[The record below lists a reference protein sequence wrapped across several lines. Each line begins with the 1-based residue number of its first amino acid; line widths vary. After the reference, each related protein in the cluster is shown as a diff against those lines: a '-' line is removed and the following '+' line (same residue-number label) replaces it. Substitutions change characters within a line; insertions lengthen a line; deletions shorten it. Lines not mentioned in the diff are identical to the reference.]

1 MIPGPRRGHVYL
13 TPWTVSQSAV
23 RPPLRVDLGMICRVS
38 GASIWQ
44 AAHLY
49 AAETLLRWQTVS
61 LLITV
66 NSRWVHLEHLYS
78 ALTGG
83 KLKLTSDFKYLR
95 LFCSHAELKRRSQQV
110 FKKERGD
117 SPVLE
122 SQKHWEKKNIKESL
136 NPRWPEYNWGLHYK
150 HPSKKLNIVVYRVK
164 LLPAWVW
171 CWRREEMWSEW
182 NGKREAKT
190 LEHVGMLD

>member
-1 MIPGPRRGHVYL
+1 MSPLFSPSVTHALRNIVTVSADNAEEDVRMIPGPHRGHVYL

-122 SQKHWEKKNIKESL
+122 TQKHWEKKKNIKESL
-136 NPRWPEYNWGLHYK
+136 NPRWPEYNWGLHWI
-150 HPSKKLNIVVYRVK
+150 SILVK
-164 LLPAWVW
+164 I
-171 CWRREEMWSEW
+171 
-182 NGKREAKT
+182 
-190 LEHVGMLD
+190 

>member
-1 MIPGPRRGHVYL
+1 MSPLVSPSVTHALRNIVTVSADNVEEDVRMIPGPHRGRVYL

-23 RPPLRVDLGMICRVS
+23 RPPLRADLGMICRVS
-38 GASIWQ
+38 GASIWR

-49 AAETLLRWQTVS
+49 AAETLPRWQTVS

-110 FKKERGD
+110 FKKR
-117 SPVLE
+117 
-122 SQKHWEKKNIKESL
+122 K
-136 NPRWPEYNWGLHYK
+136 RWLTCFGN
-150 HPSKKLNIVVYRVK
+150 S
-164 LLPAWVW
+164 
-171 CWRREEMWSEW
+171 
-182 NGKREAKT
+182 KT
-190 LEHVGMLD
+190 LKKKHKGKP

>member
-1 MIPGPRRGHVYL
+1 MSPLFGPSVTHALRNIVTVSADNAEEDVRMIPGPHRGHVYL

-23 RPPLRVDLGMICRVS
+23 RSPLRVDLGMICRVS

-66 NSRWVHLEHLYS
+66 NSRRVHLEHLYS

-110 FKKERGD
+110 FKKR
-117 SPVLE
+117 
-122 SQKHWEKKNIKESL
+122 K
-136 NPRWPEYNWGLHYK
+136 RWLTCFGN
-150 HPSKKLNIVVYRVK
+150 S
-164 LLPAWVW
+164 
-171 CWRREEMWSEW
+171 
-182 NGKREAKT
+182 KT
-190 LEHVGMLD
+190 LKKKKKHKGKP